1 MRKTEIITRVD
12 ELSTGYV
19 QIRCTAGSKYWGW
32 AQMPKWEWDALVP
45 GCRVPDEYIFA
56 NECPD
61 VMPILV
67 KEALKV
73 AESENVQSATEE
85 VIDG

>member
-1 MRKTEIITRVD
+1 
-12 ELSTGYV
+12 
-19 QIRCTAGSKYWGW
+19 
-32 AQMPKWEWDALVP
+32 
-45 GCRVPDEYIFA
+45 
-56 NECPD
+56 
-61 VMPILV
+61 MPILV